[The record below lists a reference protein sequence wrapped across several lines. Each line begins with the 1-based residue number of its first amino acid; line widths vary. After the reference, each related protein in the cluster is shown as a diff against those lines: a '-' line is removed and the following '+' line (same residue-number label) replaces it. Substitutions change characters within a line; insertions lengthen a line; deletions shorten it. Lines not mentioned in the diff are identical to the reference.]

1 MPGNAKIIYGDEVL
15 IDITQDTVDAASL
28 LKGKTAHGANGDP
41 VTGTCTYDADTSDAT
56 AAAAEILKDKTA
68 YKAGA
73 KLVGTMPNRG
83 AVTGTISEK
92 AGQYTVPQGYHDG
105 SGKVGIDATEQAK
118 IIPANIKQGVTILG
132 ETGTYGGEATP
143 LQTKT
148 VDPSPSQNVQV
159 LPDDGYAL
167 SQVTVNKIKR
177 VDTQAPSGGMIVS
190 IACS

>member
-1 MPGNAKIIYGDEVL
+1 MPGNAKVIYGDEVL

-56 AAAAEILKDKTA
+56 ATAAEILKDKTA

-118 IIPANIKQGVTILG
+118 LIPANIKQGVTILG

-177 VDTQAPSGGMIVS
+177 VDTAAPSGGTIVS

>member
-1 MPGNAKIIYGDEVL
+1 MPGNAKVIYGDEVL

-28 LKGKTAHGANGDP
+28 LIGKTAHGANGDP

-56 AAAAEILKDKTA
+56 AAASEILKDKTA
-68 YKAGA
+68 YKAGS

-177 VDTQAPSGGMIVS
+177 VDTAAPSGGTIVS